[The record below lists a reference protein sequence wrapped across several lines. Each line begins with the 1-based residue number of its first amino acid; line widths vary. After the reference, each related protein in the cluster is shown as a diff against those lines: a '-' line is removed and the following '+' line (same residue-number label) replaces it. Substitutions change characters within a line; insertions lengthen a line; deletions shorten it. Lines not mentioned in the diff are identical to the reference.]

1 MKTVTFFTFVM
12 FYSSFHEDDQIKA
25 KHALQKHQLKVL
37 CGSDED
43 VQRITIR
50 RSNLLA
56 DAFRAFSKRKTN
68 VSKRLKVMFVGEAL
82 VDEGGPHREFFELV
96 LKEIFIKSGLFIGW
110 PANVIPVCNTDAVAA
125 NKFFIIGRIIATCL
139 VQGGQAPACFI
150 KAVAEFLVYH
160 EVRYEPHVDDI
171 TDVKVR
177 AALMKVINHYAGYY
191 ITDLYRFKVLYV
203 LRTCRKWC

>member
-25 KHALQKHQLKVL
+25 KHALQEHQLKVL

-43 VQRITIR
+43 VQR

-68 VSKRLKVMFVGEAL
+68 VLKRLKVMFVGEAS
-82 VDEGGPHREFFELV
+82 VDEGGPRCEFFELV

-139 VQGGQAPACFI
+139 VQGGQAPACFN

-160 EVRYEPHVDDI
+160 EVRCEPRVDQN
-171 TDVKVR
+171 R
-177 AALMKVINHYAGYY
+177 SNEGN
-191 ITDLYRFKVLYV
+191 
-203 LRTCRKWC
+203 